1 MNLNIKQSSFL
12 KTTQV
17 EIPDSFY
24 KRIKTGIEDLD
35 HAFGGEGFLPGM
47 TFTLAG
53 TPGCGKTTMLLQTLE
68 LLEKSNVKTAY
79 ISAEETIYQLAFTS
93 KRLNL
98 TNVCVANMNVIED
111 IFDEVKF
118 NKFDMIIL
126 DSLPALQSRQGLR
139 GLALEIY
146 LSNYITTKAK
156 ELNVVVGVILHCTK
170 TGNYK
175 GSTLF
180 PHSVDANFMMRRS
193 KENDEWREIES
204 TKNRY
209 GQTGTVIFPMT
220 SKGFDFQKVEPQE
233 EEEVVKKS
241 KTTLLGEKIIDF
253 IEEHK
258 SINPIQASEVLG
270 DGGLV
275 QRIMKELVNSGI
287 VKREGRGTNTIWT
300 IE

>member
-1 MNLNIKQSSFL
+1 MNLNIEQSSFH
-12 KTTQV
+12 KAIQV
-17 EIPDSFY
+17 EIPDSFFN
-24 KRIKTGIEDLD
+24 RFKTGIEDLD
-35 HAFGGEGFLPGM
+35 MAFGGEGFLPGM
-47 TFTLAG
+47 SFTLAG

-68 LLEKSNVKTAY
+68 LLEKSGRKTAY

-98 TNVCVANMNVIED
+98 SNVRVANMNVIED
-111 IFDEVKF
+111 IFDEVKA

-126 DSLPALQSRQGLR
+126 DSLPALRSRQGLTR
-139 GLALEIY
+139 LALEVY
-146 LSNYITTKAK
+146 LSNYITSKAK

-180 PHSVDANFMMRRS
+180 PHSVDANIMMRRS
-193 KENDEWREIES
+193 PEDEEWREIES

-209 GQTGTVIFPMT
+209 GQTGVVVFPMT
-220 SKGFDFQKVEPQE
+220 PNGFDFQKVESEKE
-233 EEEVVKKS
+233 EVVVKKS
-241 KTTLLGEKIIDF
+241 KIALLGEKIIDF

-258 SINPIQASEVLG
+258 SINPTQAAEVLG
-270 DGGLV
+270 DTGLV
-275 QRIMKELVNSGI
+275 QRIMKELVNAGI
-287 VKREGRGTNTIWT
+287 VKREGRGADTIWS

>member
-1 MNLNIKQSSFL
+1 MNLNIEQTSFH
-12 KTTQV
+12 KVNHV
-17 EIPDSFY
+17 EIPDSFFN
-24 KRIKTGIEDLD
+24 RFKTGIEDLD
-35 HAFGGEGFLPGM
+35 LAFGGEGFLPGM
-47 TFTLAG
+47 SFTLAG

-68 LLEKSNVKTAY
+68 LLEKSGRKTAY

-98 TNVCVANMNVIED
+98 TNVRIANMNVIED
-111 IFDEVKF
+111 IFDAVKE

-126 DSLPALQSRQGLR
+126 DSLPSLRSRQGLTR
-139 GLALEIY
+139 LALEVY
-146 LSNYITTKAK
+146 LSNYITSKAK

-170 TGNYK
+170 NGNYK

-180 PHSVDANFMMRRS
+180 PHSVDANIMMRRS
-193 KENDEWREIES
+193 PEDEEWREIES

-209 GQTGTVIFPMT
+209 GQTGVVVFPMT
-220 SKGFDFQKVEPQE
+220 PDGFDFQKIESKKE
-233 EEEVVKKS
+233 EVVVKKS
-241 KTTLLGEKIIDF
+241 KTALMGEKIIDF

-270 DGGLV
+270 DAGLV
-275 QRIMKELVNSGI
+275 QRIMKELVNDGI
-287 VKREGRGTNTIWT
+287 VKREGRGADTIWS